1 MTAPT
6 PPQAPKLPSRRV
18 GAILATAMLAVGIA
32 LGALIGPGPADSLA
46 SSSRAAAIGRVLA
59 LLALGSGTSSGGD
72 LALSSGAANPPAST
86 PQPTPPSTSEATAG
100 SDVGSGGAAGTST
113 STSHPSTSPSS
124 SKVSP
129 TSSTP
134 AAGGEEESEKKSKTK
149 PLPPIADAWVI
160 ELPYG
165 SSLENALKQSTAA
178 PYLDGQLKGAG
189 TVLSGYSSLAAAQ
202 LAGAATLLSGQV
214 GASVTTVAPP
224 PCGTSAAAGATS
236 GTTSD
241 SAADAP
247 APSTGQPPVCPS
259 GEPAGVQAADA
270 FLQEVVPKIEASTAY
285 KEHGLIVITFGAAGR
300 SGEALASGENP
311 PSGQQG
317 APASTTT
324 SPSASVT
331 TGTSTEVTYPTGSIT
346 STFTA
351 AGAPAGALLLSP
363 FLSHAGTRSTSAFNP
378 LAPHESLEALF
389 RAKASS

>member
-6 PPQAPKLPSRRV
+6 PPQTPKLPSRRV

-86 PQPTPPSTSEATAG
+86 PQPTPPSSSEANTGSGAG
-100 SDVGSGGAAGTST
+100 SSGTAST
-113 STSHPSTSPSS
+113 FSTPSHASTSPSS

-129 TSSTP
+129 TSSTTP
-134 AAGGEEESEKKSKTK
+134 AASGEEESEKKSKTK

-178 PYLDGQLKGAG
+178 PYLDGQLKGVG
-189 TVLSGYSSLAAAQ
+189 TVLSDYSSLTAAQ

-224 PCGTSAAAGATS
+224 PCSTSAAAGATS
-236 GTTSD
+236 GAASGPAAAAPTS
-241 SAADAP
+241 SA
-247 APSTGQPPVCPS
+247 GQPAACPS
-259 GEPAGVQAADA
+259 GEPAGAQAADA

-285 KEHGLIVITFGAAGR
+285 KEHGLIVITFGAAG
-300 SGEALASGENP
+300 
-311 PSGQQG
+311 QQG
-317 APASTTT
+317 APSSTTT
-324 SPSASVT
+324 SPSASAT
-331 TGTSTEVTYPTGSIT
+331 DGAGTEVTYPTGSIT
-346 STFTA
+346 STLTT

-363 FLSHAGTRSTSAFNP
+363 FLSHAGTSSASAFNP
-378 LAPHESLEALF
+378 LAPRETLEALF
-389 RAKASS
+389 RTKAPS

>member
-1 MTAPT
+1 M
-6 PPQAPKLPSRRV
+6 PSRRTS
-18 GAILATAMLAVGIA
+18 AILATAMLAVGIA
-32 LGALIGPGPADSLA
+32 VGALIGPGPADSLA

-59 LLALGSGTSSGGD
+59 LLALGSGTSSGGN
-72 LALSSGAANPPAST
+72 LALSSGAATPPAST
-86 PQPTPPSTSEATAG
+86 SQPTPSTTSEATAG
-100 SDVGSGGAAGTST
+100 SDGGSGGAAGTPT
-113 STSHPSTSPSS
+113 SPSHPSTSPSS

-129 TSSTP
+129 TPSTTP
-134 AAGGEEESEKKSKTK
+134 TAGGEEESEKKSKTK

-214 GASVTTVAPP
+214 GASVTTVAPS
-224 PCGTSAAAGATS
+224 PCGTSAAAGAASGATSSPATGAPTS
-236 GTTSD
+236 GASQP
-241 SAADAP
+241 AA
-247 APSTGQPPVCPS
+247 CPS

-285 KEHGLIVITFGAAGR
+285 KEHGLIVITFGAAG
-300 SGEALASGENP
+300 
-311 PSGQQG
+311 QQG
-317 APASTTT
+317 ASSSTTT
-324 SPSASVT
+324 SPSASAT
-331 TGTSTEVTYPTGSIT
+331 DGTGAEVAYPAGSIT
-346 STFTA
+346 STLTA

-363 FLSHAGTRSTSAFNP
+363 FLSHVGGQSASAFNP

-389 RAKASS
+389 RVKAPS